1 MNTDASRMPNHFAG
15 FCWQHARRRPL
26 VFEVAFAKEKVL
38 IDTLEG
44 IVRADAGDAVVTG
57 VRGERWPV
65 SKTRFAE
72 LYEPVSTTRMRE
84 DGRYRRR
91 AGVVRTTRLE
101 QPLSLFL
108 TDEQGVLTGNVGD
121 WLVQHTDGRFGIV
134 ADDIFERTY
143 ELIT

>member
-1 MNTDASRMPNHFAG
+1 MNTDASRLPHSFAG
-15 FCWQHARRRPL
+15 VRWQHARRRPL
-26 VFEVAFAKEKVL
+26 VLEVAFAHENIV

-44 IVRADAGDAVVTG
+44 LVPAEKGDAVITG
-57 VRGERWPV
+57 VWGERWPV
-65 SKTRFAE
+65 PSTRFAE
-72 LYEPVSTTRMRE
+72 LYEPVSTTRMSE

>member
-1 MNTDASRMPNHFAG
+1 MPNHFAG

-72 LYEPVSTTRMRE
+72 LYEPVSTTRMSE

-101 QPLSLFL
+101 QPLSLRHRRRRHL
-108 TDEQGVLTGNVGD
+108 
-121 WLVQHTDGRFGIV
+121 
-134 ADDIFERTY
+134 
-143 ELIT
+143 